1 MSAPVKIGG
10 DWVENTDAST
20 GRKYY
25 ANTVTKESS
34 WEYPTELK
42 VAEAGGAKP
51 KDEWVEKLDANSGNY
66 YYYNRTTK
74 DTTWDKP
81 ADFKPA
87 EKPAAGVSDWA
98 SKVDPSSGQTYYY
111 NKVTKESSWEVPAG
125 FVEPSANKE
134 EPKKEEPKKVEV
146 KKAAS
151 SSPAPAPAPAAAAA
165 KKTSPTREMS
175 KTTSGKDDDTSDD
188 ILKSVEEIT
197 AGIGDVTFE
206 SFVEEF
212 FKLDRKG
219 MFNSKTSVEK
229 ISSWKNELIKTSLLQ
244 LPPDLASEALQT
256 FRNVTGYMGDR
267 GSSKEPLGHVT
278 KILSSLMLAP
288 EQLRDEVY
296 CQICKQV
303 NNNPDQVST
312 VRGWQ
317 LMVIMLSSFPP
328 SSRLQLPLTA
338 FCANKLKDVDGGDFV
353 PKYAEFAIRRIPRIF
368 DLGPR
373 REIPTQVELEA
384 LKRCAKVTVR
394 INFLDKKYIM
404 VQTDSWTTAQEF
416 NELVAKKLG
425 IEDPTPYA
433 LFEVSSDDE
442 ERVLE
447 PEERLLDL
455 VSYWQRLAVE
465 ERKGKGKGAKIQEFQ
480 FVFKVRLFFDVSDS
494 DHAGIEMM
502 YLQASTDVV
511 DARYPCTE
519 QDSLTLAALQVQE
532 KYGDHPG
539 PGKEFTDL
547 EGVDSKTGK
556 PKLMNFLAHKYFA
569 DGEDRNQELIQQILK
584 LYAKLSGY
592 STQEARLSYLDYVKS
607 WKIYGSAY
615 FFAEPQNSSLR
626 FPSAIVLA
634 INSKGILIVDPDTKE
649 FLAEYT
655 FKDVVTWGHSSN
667 SFVVVTGGMM
677 RQTKIYFK
685 TDQGKEINSI
695 VKSYVERVMGPK

>member
-10 DWVENTDAST
+10 DWVENTDEST

-34 WEYPTELK
+34 WEYPAELK
-42 VAEAGGAKP
+42 KAQAGADKP

-74 DTTWDKP
+74 ETTWDKP
-81 ADFKPA
+81 ADFKPV
-87 EKPAAGVSDWA
+87 EKPAAGVSNWA
-98 SKVDPSSGQTYYY
+98 SKVDPGSGQTYYY

-125 FVEPSANKE
+125 YVEPSAKQESPKE
-134 EPKKEEPKKVEV
+134 EV
-146 KKAAS
+146 KIAAAS
-151 SSPAPAPAPAAAAA
+151 PAPAAA
-165 KKTSPTREMS
+165 KKPNPPPTKSTSSTRETS
-175 KTTSGKDDDTSDD
+175 KTTGAPKEDDGADD

-197 AGIGDVTFE
+197 QSIGEVTFDG
-206 SFVEEF
+206 FVEEF

-328 SSRLQLPLTA
+328 STRLQLPLIA
-338 FCANKLKDVDGGDFV
+338 FCANKLKGGGDGGEFV

-404 VQTDSWTTAQEF
+404 IQTDSWTTAQEF
-416 NELVAKKLG
+416 NELVAKNLG
-425 IEDPTPYA
+425 IEDASPYA

-447 PEERLLDL
+447 PDERLLDL

-480 FVFKVRLFFDVSDS
+480 FVYKVRLFFDVQDS

-547 EGVDSKTGK
+547 EGIDSKTGK

-695 VKSYVERVMGPK
+695 VKSYVERVMGPNK

>member
-1 MSAPVKIGG
+1 
-10 DWVENTDAST
+10 
-20 GRKYY
+20 
-25 ANTVTKESS
+25 
-34 WEYPTELK
+34 
-42 VAEAGGAKP
+42 
-51 KDEWVEKLDANSGNY
+51 
-66 YYYNRTTK
+66 
-74 DTTWDKP
+74 
-81 ADFKPA
+81 
-87 EKPAAGVSDWA
+87 
-98 SKVDPSSGQTYYY
+98 
-111 NKVTKESSWEVPAG
+111 
-125 FVEPSANKE
+125 
-134 EPKKEEPKKVEV
+134 
-146 KKAAS
+146 
-151 SSPAPAPAPAAAAA
+151 
-165 KKTSPTREMS
+165 
-175 KTTSGKDDDTSDD
+175 
-188 ILKSVEEIT
+188 
-197 AGIGDVTFE
+197 
-206 SFVEEF
+206 
-212 FKLDRKG
+212 

-229 ISSWKNELIKTSLLQ
+229 ITSWKNELIKTSLLK

-303 NNNPDQVST
+303 NNNPDNIST

-328 SSRLQLPLTA
+328 SNSLKLPLTE
-338 FCANKLKDVDGGDFV
+338 FCSKKLEDDNEYI
-353 PKYAEFAIRRIPRIF
+353 PKYAEFAIRRIPRIYE
-368 DLGPR
+368 LGPR

-394 INFLDKKYIM
+394 VNFLDKKYIM
-404 VQTDSWTTAQEF
+404 VQTDSWATAKEF
-416 NELVAKKLG
+416 NNLVASKLG
-425 IEDPTPYA
+425 IDDPTPYA
-433 LFEVSSDDE
+433 IFEVSSDDE
-442 ERVLE
+442 ERVLD

-480 FVFKVRLFFDVSDS
+480 FVYKVRLFFDVQDT

-539 PGKEFTDL
+539 PGKEFTEL
-547 EGVDSKTGK
+547 EGNDEKTGR
-556 PKLMNFLAHKYFA
+556 PKLQDFLAQKYFV

-584 LYAKLSGY
+584 LYAKLTGY

-634 INSKGILIVDPDTKE
+634 INSKGILIVDPDSKE

-695 VKSYVERVMGPK
+695 VKAYVERVMGPKTE

>member
-1 MSAPVKIGG
+1 MKLFTPQ
-10 DWVENTDAST
+10 
-20 GRKYY
+20 
-25 ANTVTKESS
+25 ESS
-34 WEYPTELK
+34 WEYPAELK
-42 VAEAGGAKP
+42 GASDPAAVTGGEDKP
-51 KDEWVEKLDANSGNY
+51 VEWVEKLDASSGNY
-66 YYYNRTTK
+66 YYYNRSTK
-74 DTTWDKP
+74 ETTWDKP
-81 ADFKPA
+81 EKFKPA
-87 EKPAAGVSDWA
+87 NKGGGDWA
-98 SKVDPSSGQTYYY
+98 SKVDPDSGQTYYY
-111 NKVTKESSWEVPAG
+111 NKKTKESRWDKPEGYVDP
-125 FVEPSANKE
+125 KE
-134 EPKKEEPKKVEV
+134 EEATTVTGGGATEAAADGEGTSAEV
-146 KKAAS
+146 ATNGAA
-151 SSPAPAPAPAAAAA
+151 AAAAAAPAAAADPESNEVEDNIDVIA
-165 KKTSPTREMS
+165 NEEGAGGGTKEDK
-175 KTTSGKDDDTSDD
+175 SDPCGV
-188 ILKSVEEIT
+188 LKSVEEIT
-197 AGIGDVTFE
+197 AGIGDITFE
-206 SFVEEF
+206 KFVEEY

-219 MFNSKTSVEK
+219 MFNAKTSVEK
-229 ISSWKNELIKTSLLQ
+229 ISSWKNDLIKTSLLQ
-244 LPPDLASEALQT
+244 LPPDLSSEALQT

-267 GSSKEPLGHVT
+267 GSSKEPLGHVK

-288 EQLRDEVY
+288 EQLRDEVF

-303 NNNPDQVST
+303 NNNPDPVSS

-317 LMVIMLSSFPP
+317 LMVIMISSFPP
-328 SSRLQLPLTA
+328 SSRLQIPLTQ
-338 FCANKLKDVDGGDFV
+338 FCARKMDDPGEFV
-353 PKYAEFAIRRIPRIF
+353 PKYAEFAVRRIPRIF

-394 INFLDKKYIM
+394 VNFLDKKYIM
-404 VQTDSWTTAQEF
+404 LQTDSWMTASEF
-416 NELVAKKLG
+416 NILVAKKLG
-425 IEDPTPYA
+425 INDTSPYA

-447 PEERLLDL
+447 PEERLMDL

-480 FVFKVRLFFDVSDS
+480 FVYKVRLFFDIPDD
-494 DHAGIEMM
+494 DHQGIEMM

-532 KYGDHPG
+532 RYGDHPG
-539 PGKEFTDL
+539 PGKEFTELD
-547 EGVDSKTGK
+547 GVDSKTQQ
-556 PKLMNFLAHKYFA
+556 PKLMRFLASKYFA
-569 DGEDRNQELIQQILK
+569 DGSDRSAELIQQILK

-592 STQEARLSYLDYVKS
+592 STNEARLSYLDYVKS

-655 FKDVVTWGHSSN
+655 YKDVVTWGHSSN
-667 SFVVVTGGMM
+667 SFVVVTGGVQ
-677 RQTKIYFK
+677 RQSKVYFK

-695 VKSYVERVMGPK
+695 VKAYVERVIGPKE